1 MTDFALPAGQPASV
15 PNRDLKV
22 MVLIGAAHG
31 CSHFFQLVLPSLFPW
46 LKDAFQVSYTE
57 LGLITTCFYVISGT
71 LQTPAGFL
79 VDRIGARTVLIGG
92 LAIFCLGILL
102 LSVVPVYWM
111 LFPVMLLAGLGNCVF
126 HPADYSILSA
136 SIDSKRLGVAYG
148 SHTFAGNLGWAL
160 APAMMG
166 GVAAFAGWHFAP
178 LIAGIIGLVILAAL
192 ILNRNLLRDDAGSS
206 RRNAGKQGQAVP
218 APLPF
223 GAILTLPVVMCFFY
237 FMFTSIVA
245 IGLQN
250 FLPATLQTLFGTP
263 LAIGTSALTGFLLAS
278 AVGIMSGGWVAD
290 RGIPVE
296 VIVVGGLLIS
306 AALMLVV
313 ALLPLPAALLVAC
326 VAGAGFLFGFTTPSR
341 DLIVRGATPKGASGR
356 VFGFVYSGLDAGS
369 ALVPLIIGQLLDH
382 GHADKVLLFVAAIL
396 ACGSVT
402 AFTVR
407 RKSQAATAAAE

>member
-1 MTDFALPAGQPASV
+1 MSDFAIPAGQPALPS
-15 PNRDLKV
+15 RDLKV
-22 MVLIGAAHG
+22 MALIGAAHG

-79 VDRIGARTVLIGG
+79 VDRIGARKVLIGG
-92 LAIFCLGILL
+92 LAIFCAAILL
-102 LSVVPVYWM
+102 LSVVPVFWM
-111 LFPVMLLAGLGNCVF
+111 LFPVMLLAGIGNCVF

-136 SIDSKRLGVAYG
+136 SVDSKRLGVAYG

-160 APAMMG
+160 APALMG
-166 GVAAFAGWHFAP
+166 GIASFAGWHVAP
-178 LIAGIIGLVILAAL
+178 LVAGIIGLVILAAL
-192 ILNRNLLRDDAGSS
+192 VLNRDLLRDDAGASQ
-206 RRNAGKQGQAVP
+206 RKAQAGGAVP
-218 APLPF
+218 LPLA
-223 GAILTLPVVMCFFY
+223 AILTLPVVMCFVY

-263 LAIGTSALTGFLLAS
+263 LAIGATALTGFLLAS
-278 AVGIMSGGWVAD
+278 AVGIMSGGWIAD
-290 RGIPVE
+290 RGLPVE
-296 VIVVGGLLIS
+296 AIVLGGLLGA
-306 AALMLVV
+306 AALMLVAALV
-313 ALLPLPAALLVAC
+313 PLPDALLIACIAAS
-326 VAGAGFLFGFTTPSR
+326 GFLFGFTTPSR

-369 ALVPLIIGQLLDH
+369 ALVPLIMGQLLDH

-407 RKSQAATAAAE
+407 RKSQSQAAAAE